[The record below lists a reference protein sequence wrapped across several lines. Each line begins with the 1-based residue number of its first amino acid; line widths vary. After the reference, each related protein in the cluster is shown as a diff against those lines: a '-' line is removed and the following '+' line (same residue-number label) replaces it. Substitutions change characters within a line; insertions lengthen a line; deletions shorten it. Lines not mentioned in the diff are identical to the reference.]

1 MVASDKVLKLEQI
14 KKLVSDAKAIYFADL
29 GRIKAN
35 DITDL
40 RRKLSSVNAKVKVV
54 KNRITKR
61 AFNEIGLSGIESFL
75 VGPTALILSFDDPLT
90 PAKLIKDYSK
100 KTVGIKIKGA
110 FFENSIYQ
118 ANQFEFLASL
128 PSRPELIAEF
138 IGSVQQPLNDLV
150 FTLAGLLQQLIV
162 GLEELKEIRSKQN
175 K

>member
-110 FFENSIYQ
+110 FF
-118 ANQFEFLASL
+118 
-128 PSRPELIAEF
+128 
-138 IGSVQQPLNDLV
+138 
-150 FTLAGLLQQLIV
+150 
-162 GLEELKEIRSKQN
+162 
-175 K
+175 